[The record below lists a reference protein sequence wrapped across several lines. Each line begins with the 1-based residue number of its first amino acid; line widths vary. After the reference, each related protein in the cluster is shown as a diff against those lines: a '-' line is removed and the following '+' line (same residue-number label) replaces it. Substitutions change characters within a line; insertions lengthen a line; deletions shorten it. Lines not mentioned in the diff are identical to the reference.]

1 MRHRPNAMHKDESAR
16 DTTLFRHFLTKMTS
30 SAKISPRFNGRTR
43 LSFRKQLKDSFT
55 FTAHC
60 LAPTDSSLNK
70 QKNATYSSQ
79 SFSYTSIL
87 SLFMHFVNRFS
98 QFFCNRAWRVL
109 NFQKNKEHSKE
120 CSLDLA
126 FFSEICKSQ

>member
-1 MRHRPNAMHKDESAR
+1 MHKHKDESAR

-30 SAKISPRFNGRTR
+30 TAKLSPRFNGRTR

-55 FTAHC
+55 FAAHC

-79 SFSYTSIL
+79 SFSYTNIL
-87 SLFMHFVNRFS
+87 SLFVHFVNRFS
-98 QFFCNRAWRVL
+98 QKWLKFALYKFEP
-109 NFQKNKEHSKE
+109 F
-120 CSLDLA
+120 
-126 FFSEICKSQ
+126 